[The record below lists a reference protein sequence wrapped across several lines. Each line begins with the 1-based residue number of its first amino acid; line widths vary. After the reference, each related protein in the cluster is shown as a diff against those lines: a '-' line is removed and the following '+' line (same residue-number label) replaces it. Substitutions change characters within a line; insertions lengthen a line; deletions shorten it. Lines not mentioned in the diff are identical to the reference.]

1 MRKLIP
7 FLFFLTF
14 SISSKA
20 VAQDMKFGKYSQ
32 AELELTK
39 VDFEPDAGSVVLEE
53 ISNNQFMGT
62 VQHSNIHRRI
72 KILKESGKD
81 IGNVSIT
88 FYAGEG
94 IQNVTK
100 LNAQTINIENGIEKI
115 TKLSKDDFFEV
126 DLGDNYKEVRFTFK
140 DVKVGSIIEYSYL
153 KTDKSITFLDSWVF
167 HNPMPTLKSTYT
179 IEIPSFLNYNFL
191 AQGEKTQSCKYQTNY
206 PGTYSWTV
214 SDLSAI
220 KNEPMMSN
228 YQDFIEKIDFQ
239 LAGYAFSNSATYGAG
254 GSGFKETYTTWQ
266 ELTES
271 ISEFDLFVHY
281 LKPNAGEKS
290 QILTFVPKG
299 ETETQKAKSIY
310 NFVTE
315 KYSFNGEYSPF
326 PSKNLKAMLESRKGQ
341 RADINLTLLAYLR
354 QNGLTAYPLLIS
366 SKGNGRSR
374 LVDTP
379 FLDQFNQLIIYLK
392 VDDKEYFLDATN
404 SSRPFGY
411 LPLVQHVSYAYIMK
425 EKDSGLIPVQLPH
438 RSGIVQM
445 VNTKLDENNQLISE
459 STVRFSDYDALTKMN
474 GSTVDEVDTLK
485 KYILGPSPENLL
497 EFGVTEKTDPR
508 KQLEAKFKY
517 AFNDFDTETAFI
529 SPFAYTR
536 WAENPFQSE
545 VRTFPVDFLYT
556 FTDNYTSILEIP
568 KGFEVDD
575 YPEDANITIPGGNAQ
590 FTYQVNQYDGQI
602 KITASISLKYPL
614 ISPTIYPD
622 LKYFMEILTTKLKE
636 PVVLKKIAHP

>member
-1 MRKLIP
+1 MRKLLP
-7 FLFFLTF
+7 VLFLLTF
-14 SISSKA
+14 SIGYK
-20 VAQDMKFGKYSQ
+20 VGAQEMKFGKYSQ

-39 VDFEPDAGSVVLEE
+39 VDFEPEAGSVVLEE
-53 ISNNQFMGT
+53 RSSNQFMGT
-62 VQHSNIHRRI
+62 IQHSTIHRRI
-72 KILKESGKD
+72 KILKESAKD
-81 IGNVSIT
+81 VANIRIS

-94 IQNVTK
+94 IQNISK

-115 TKLSKDDFFEV
+115 TKLGKDDFFEV
-126 DLGDNYKEVRFTFK
+126 DLEDNFKEVRFTFK

-167 HNPMPTLKSTYT
+167 HNQMPTLKSTYT
-179 IEIPSFLNYNFL
+179 IEIPSFLNYRFL

-220 KNEPMMSN
+220 KSEPMISN
-228 YQDFIEKIDFQ
+228 YQDYVEKIGFQ
-239 LAGYAFSNSATYGAG
+239 LAGYAFSNSATYGG
-254 GSGFKETYTTWQ
+254 GSGFKSTYTTWQ

-299 ETETQKAKSIY
+299 ETETQKAKDIY
-310 NFVTE
+310 NFVTK
-315 KYSFNGEYSPF
+315 KYSYNGEYSLF
-326 PSKNLKAMLESRKGQ
+326 PSKNLRTILESRTGQ
-341 RADINLTLLAYLR
+341 RSDINLTLLAYLR

-379 FLDQFNQLIIYLK
+379 FLDQFNQLIVYAK

-404 SSRPFGY
+404 SERPFGY
-411 LPLVQHVSYAYIMK
+411 LPLAHHVSYGYVLK

-445 VNTKLDENNQLISE
+445 VNTKLDENSHLISE
-459 STVRFSDYDALTKMN
+459 STVRFTDYDALTKMN
-474 GSTVDEVDTLK
+474 GSSVDEVDTLK
-485 KYILGPSPENLL
+485 KYILGPTPENLL
-497 EFGVTEKTDPR
+497 DFAVTEKTEPR

-517 AFNDFDTETAFI
+517 SFTDFDHETTFI

-536 WAENPFQSE
+536 WSENPFQSE

-556 FTDNYTSILEIP
+556 FTDNYTSIIEIP
-568 KGFEVDD
+568 AGYEVDD
-575 YPEDANITIPGGNAQ
+575 YPEDTNISIPGGNAQ
-590 FTYQVNQYDGQI
+590 FTYQVNQFDGQI
-602 KITASISLKYPL
+602 KITSSVSLKYPL

-636 PVVLKKIAHP
+636 PVVLKKTARP

>member
-20 VAQDMKFGKYSQ
+20 EAQDMKFGKYSQ

-81 IGNVSIT
+81 VGNVSIT

-281 LKPNAGEKS
+281 LKPNPGEKS

-379 FLDQFNQLIIYLK
+379 FLDQFNQLIIYVK

-517 AFNDFDTETAFI
+517 VFNDFDTETAFI

>member
-1 MRKLIP
+1 MRPSNVI
-7 FLFFLTF
+7 FFFLAF
-14 SISSKA
+14 SLNLSLL
-20 VAQDMKFGKYSQ
+20 AQDMKFGKYSQ
-32 AELELTK
+32 SELELTK
-39 VDFEPDAGSVVLEE
+39 VDFEPEASSVVLEE
-53 ISNNQFMGT
+53 ISNNHFMGT
-62 VQHSNIHRRI
+62 IQHSAIHRRI

-81 IGNVSIT
+81 VGNVSIT
-88 FYAGEG
+88 FYAGDG

-126 DLGDNYKEVRFTFK
+126 DLDDNYKEVRFTFK
-140 DVKVGSIIEYSYL
+140 DVKVGSILEYSYL

-167 HNPMPTLKSTYT
+167 HNPMPTMKSTYT
-179 IEIPSFLNYNFL
+179 IEVPSFLNYNFL

-214 SDLSAI
+214 SNLSAI

-239 LAGYAFSNSATYGAG
+239 LAGYAFSNSATYGGG

-281 LKPNAGEKS
+281 LNPNAGEKS

-299 ETETQKAKSIY
+299 ETEIQKAKDVY

-315 KYSFNGEYSPF
+315 KYSYNGEYSPF
-326 PSKNLKAMLESRKGQ
+326 PSKNLRAMLESRTGQ
-341 RADINLTLLAYLR
+341 RADINLTLMAYLR

-379 FLDQFNQLIIYLK
+379 FLDQFNQLIIYTK
-392 VDDKEYFLDATN
+392 IDDKEYFLDATN
-404 SSRPFGY
+404 SERPFGY
-411 LPLVQHVSYAYIMK
+411 LPLSQHVSYGYIMK

-445 VNTKLDENNQLISE
+445 VNTKLDENNHLVSE
-459 STVRFSDYDALTKMN
+459 STVRYTDYDALSKMN
-474 GSTVDEVDTLK
+474 GSSIDEVDTLK
-485 KYILGPSPENLL
+485 KYILGPTPENLL
-497 EFGVTEKTDPR
+497 DFAVTEKTEPR
-508 KQLEAKFKY
+508 KQLEAKFKHSF
-517 AFNDFDTETAFI
+517 ADFDPETTFI

-536 WAENPFQSE
+536 WSENPFQSE

-556 FTDNYTSILEIP
+556 FTDNYTSIIEIP
-568 KGFEVDD
+568 KGYTVDD
-575 YPEDANITIPGGNAQ
+575 YPQDANISIPGGNAL
-590 FTYQVNQYDGQI
+590 FTYQVSQWDGQI
-602 KITASISLKYPL
+602 KITASVSLKYPL
-614 ISPTIYPD
+614 ISPTLYPD

-636 PVVLKKIAHP
+636 PVVLKKTANP